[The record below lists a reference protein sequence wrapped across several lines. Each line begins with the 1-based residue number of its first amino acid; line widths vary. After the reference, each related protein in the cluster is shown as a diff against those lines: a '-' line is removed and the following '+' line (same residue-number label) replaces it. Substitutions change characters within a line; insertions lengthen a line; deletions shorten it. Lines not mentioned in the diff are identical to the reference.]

1 MTTKWHEGSASSTSP
16 RSPEL
21 EPTRSQG
28 APWQQ
33 GLGSGPLSR
42 VQRGEGL
49 PKSQQ
54 LSAECRRRQAV
65 PTAQA
70 PCQTRPCKVLG
81 HSRTNQY
88 KLLQKPPPLGMST
101 SSKWASAP
109 LPPKQASSEA
119 TERAA
124 LNSRASPEPTQL
136 RRTHHASCP
145 SLSP

>member
-1 MTTKWHEGSASSTSP
+1 M
-16 RSPEL
+16 
-21 EPTRSQG
+21 
-28 APWQQ
+28 
-33 GLGSGPLSR
+33 
-42 VQRGEGL
+42 
-49 PKSQQ
+49 
-54 LSAECRRRQAV
+54 